1 MAINISGRQFDD
13 NSLSETMRRVQQT
26 TGMDLSRLE
35 LEITES
41 ILMKNTQPMIDL
53 LQEMSDRGV
62 RFAIDDFG
70 TGYSSLSYLKRFPIK
85 LLKIDQAFVQ
95 DITHNADDAAI
106 VTAIISMAHS
116 LGLKTTAEGV
126 ETQEQFEFL
135 RGQGCDFAQ
144 GHYFSASQPPDEIT
158 RLMEANLLG
167 RVDPA
172 ITSP

>member
-1 MAINISGRQFDD
+1 MEQVTATLR
-13 NSLSETMRRVQQT
+13 ET
-26 TGMDLSRLE
+26 GLDAARLE

-41 ILMKNTQPMIDL
+41 AAMLNPEESMKTLAALAAQ
-53 LQEMSDRGV
+53 GV
-62 RFAIDDFG
+62 RIAIDDFG